1 MLKALRDWFVSVNFS
16 AVLKPL
22 LETENRAVSSLHFF
36 SHYVQLWKEKQHGM
50 TVSRSCLSITID
62 SSGKDNALFLEGQR
76 KIFRLVGFSRK

>member
-1 MLKALRDWFVSVNFS
+1 MLKATRDRFVSVNFS

-22 LETENRAVSSLHFF
+22 LEMENRAVSSLHFF

-62 SSGKDNALFLEGQR
+62 SSGKDNAFFFGGAEKNLQTSRLF
-76 KIFRLVGFSRK
+76 